1 MISGVILQSNCGWL
15 IVLYCLLWVAYFF
28 CSCLVEILLGSV
40 LLMAIKDI
48 SLLDTRQSIELG
60 EGVEIDLRIAGPFPR
75 ALALLLDTLILSGVM
90 VVVGF
95 FVGILA
101 TSSSMVAQ
109 GVFLIISFFVS
120 WGYFTYFEAGKRGAT
135 VGKRVLGL
143 RVIDRSGNNITKGQS
158 FVRNILR
165 LVDMLPGIPTT
176 ATGVLVGS
184 FGLGFFCC
192 LFTRKFQRIGDLVA
206 NTLVVYTD
214 PELLMTG
221 QEPKVDAAAPGVALT
236 REEQVALAE
245 YYNRAGMWSEAR
257 RIELSD
263 HAYGIT
269 RKNGMAG
276 MVKLLGMAKWIKER
290 K

>member
-1 MISGVILQSNCGWL
+1 ML
-15 IVLYCLLWVAYFF
+15 F
-28 CSCLVEILLGSV
+28 
-40 LLMAIKDI
+40 MANKDI
-48 SLLDTRQSIELG
+48 RLLDTRQSIELG
-60 EGVEIDLRIAGPFPR
+60 EGVEIELRIAGPFPR
-75 ALALLLDTLILSGVM
+75 ALALLLDMLILGGVM
-90 VVVGF
+90 ILVGLL
-95 FVGILA
+95 VSALA
-101 TSSSMVAQ
+101 LSSVMVAQ
-109 GVFLIISFFVS
+109 GVFLIISFFMS
-120 WGYFTYFEAGKRGAT
+120 WGYFTFFEAGKRGAT

-269 RKNGMAG
+269 RQNGMAG